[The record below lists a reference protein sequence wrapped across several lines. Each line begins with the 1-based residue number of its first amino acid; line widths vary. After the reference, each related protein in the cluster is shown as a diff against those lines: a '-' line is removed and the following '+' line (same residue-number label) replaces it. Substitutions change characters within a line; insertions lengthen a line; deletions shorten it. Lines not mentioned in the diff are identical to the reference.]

1 MYIIINKIF
10 IYIIYL
16 LCYIRDELPGHIH
29 EFFQRNYKW
38 KNIHICDNTCKDEFM
53 NTIFANTSVQWAY
66 SLINMAYAASKA
78 DLWRYAV
85 LYTYGG
91 MYIDDDSD
99 IKVPLDEVYL
109 FSYSYL

>member
-1 MYIIINKIF
+1 M
-10 IYIIYL
+10 
-16 LCYIRDELPGHIH
+16 PGHIH
-29 EFFQRNYKW
+29 EFFKRNYKW
-38 KNIHICDNTCKDEFM
+38 KNIHICDNACKDRFM

-66 SLINMAYAASKA
+66 SLINIAYAASKA

-99 IKVPLDEVYL
+99 IKVLLDEVSS
-109 FSYSYL
+109 SYVINTYICIITMEKSTVVGFA